1 MGNQMDFTYE
11 QVAKMIDYALLNP
24 AMSDAEMEEGCRLA
38 TKYDI
43 AAVCVKPYFL
53 KRCVELLKGTTVKPT
68 TTIGFPHGS
77 QTTSAKT
84 AESREAL
91 RDGALELDMVVNIGK
106 VLSGDWNFV
115 REDIAAVVRAAHE
128 NAALAKVIFENCYLT
143 KDQKI
148 ALCQICAE
156 VHADFAKTSTGF
168 GTAGATID
176 DIRLMHAHLP
186 GEIRLKAAGGV
197 RTLDRLLEF
206 RGLGVARIGTSAT
219 PIILDEC
226 RHRLSI

>member
-1 MGNQMDFTYE
+1 MDFTYKKI
-11 QVAKMIDYALLNP
+11 AKMIDYALLNP
-24 AMSDAEMEEGCRLA
+24 TMTDVEMEEACRLA
-38 TKYDI
+38 AKYDV

-53 KRCVELLKGTTVKPT
+53 KRCVELLDGTTVKPT
-68 TTIGFPHGS
+68 TAIGFPNGS
-77 QTTSAKT
+77 QTTAAKA

-106 VLSGDWNFV
+106 VLSGDWDFV
-115 REDIAAVVRAAHE
+115 REDIAAVVRTAHE

-143 KDQKI
+143 NEHKI

-156 VHADFAKTSTGF
+156 LNADFAKTSTGF

-176 DIRLMHAHLP
+176 DIKLMRAHLP
-186 GEIRLKAAGGV
+186 RDVRLKAAGGI
-197 RTLDRLLEF
+197 RTLDSLLEF

-219 PIILDEC
+219 PTILDDC
-226 RHRLSI
+226 RHRLNS